1 MPQRITKKR
10 CPLFDGTSERDDLG
24 RMALGDLISLH
35 RMVVPLYSIDLLFE
49 RNSLLSDRL
58 ESDDDQG
65 KVKWENLVDIY
76 LFFLYDRICIFQYF
90 K

>member
-1 MPQRITKKR
+1 MVPPSVRPHGSGGPPDLTPPHGGALI
-10 CPLFDGTSERDDLG
+10 FDG
-24 RMALGDLISLH
+24 
-35 RMVVPLYSIDLLFE
+35 PSIRENF
-49 RNSLLSDRL
+49 SLLSDRL